1 MAPEWFENLTLSLG
15 GLIIVVR
22 HVLIGRCV
30 QKVELWRGRHSSCQR
45 SLEQKEELLAAQVLL
60 TDAALRLRDAER
72 VLKLHY
78 QSSVDALTSLL
89 DKAIRLP
96 LYADYAG
103 TGTAVDVWNFPPLA
117 DVVREAGD
125 DEYLAL
131 PFEAWSVMLTGIY
144 DVVEAAM
151 GEWKADIHD
160 CENFA
165 LDMVHFVSFVCRDSG
180 FPIQAAFS
188 YARSPSH
195 GYNVFIDSGGEAWVF
210 EPQSGKVIGKLGET
224 EKPYDT
230 IRVYFLS

>member
-1 MAPEWFENLTLSLG
+1 VTSVGFLDWFSNFFYNIWKTKYEACLSRLS
-15 GLIIVVR
+15 
-22 HVLIGRCV
+22 
-30 QKVELWRGRHSSCQR
+30 QQEK
-45 SLEQKEELLAAQVLL
+45 LLATQMLL
-60 TDAALRLRDAER
+60 TDAALHLRDGERALKQYYMSSAE
-72 VLKLHY
+72 
-78 QSSVDALTSLL
+78 ALTSLL

-103 TGTAVDVWNFPPLA
+103 TGTAVDVWNFPSLA
-117 DVVREAGD
+117 DVIREAGD

-180 FPIQAAFS
+180 FPVQAAFS

-210 EPQSGKVIGKLGET
+210 EPQSGKVIGKLGEA